1 MAETPDL
8 LEALRKQNVAVLSVE
23 TGVEDWVQGQTPEG
37 MADRLLKGLRQTGGG
52 IVLLHDVQDQT
63 AAALPLMLRRL
74 KQEGWKLVHL
84 QWPEAGR

>member
-1 MAETPDL
+1 MAE
-8 LEALRKQNVAVLSVE
+8 
-23 TGVEDWVQGQTPEG
+23 
-37 MADRLLKGLRQTGGG
+37 RLLKGLREKGGG

-74 KQEGWKLVHL
+74 QQDGWKLVHL